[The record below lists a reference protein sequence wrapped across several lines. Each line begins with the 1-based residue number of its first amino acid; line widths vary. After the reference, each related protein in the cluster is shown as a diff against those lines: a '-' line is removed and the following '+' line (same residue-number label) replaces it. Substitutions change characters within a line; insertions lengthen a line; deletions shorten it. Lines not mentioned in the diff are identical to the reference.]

1 MPVIETVQYI
11 IYKKTLRKVS
21 RLTMLTIPTVTA
33 AINPT
38 INGLYPMDFNSFKLI
53 DIPTAAI
60 AMVRKTVA
68 KLLM

>member
-1 MPVIETVQYI
+1 MTVIETVQQI

-21 RLTMLTIPTVTA
+21 ILIMLTIPTVTA

-38 INGLYPMDFNSFKLI
+38 TNGLYPIDFNSLKLI

-60 AMVRKTVA
+60 DMVRKIVA
-68 KLLM
+68 KPLI